1 METALPNM
9 YRDTIFWDV
18 DTQVDFVLPG
28 GRLYAPGAE
37 SIVARLRQLTEHAR
51 QHQVLVIASMDAHQP
66 DDAEFGQWPP
76 HCVVGTP
83 GQQKLPETR
92 MGQSL
97 VVPNVPAELP
107 QDLSRFAQIVLEKQ
121 TVDVFTN
128 PNVEAL
134 LRRLGKPEVTLY
146 GVVTEV
152 CVRIA
157 AAGLLQ
163 RGHRVRIVTD
173 AIWPF
178 EKEAGD
184 RSLAELKRMGAQLIT
199 VDELL
204 GENSRLIA

>member
-1 METALPNM
+1 M

-28 GRLYAPGAE
+28 GKLYAPGAE
-37 SIVARLRQLTEHAR
+37 RIVPRLQQLTEHAR
-51 QHQVLVIASMDAHQP
+51 QRHVLVVASTDAHLS
-66 DDAEFGQWPP
+66 DDAEFCQWPP

-92 MGQSL
+92 MAQTL
-97 VVPNVPAELP
+97 VVPNVPAEIP
-107 QDLSRFAQIVLEKQ
+107 QDLSQFAQIILEKQ

-134 LRRLGKPEVTLY
+134 LRRMGKPEVTLY

-152 CVRIA
+152 CVHMA

-163 RGHRVRIVTD
+163 RGHGVRIVTD

-178 EKEAGD
+178 QKEAGD
-184 RSLAELKRMGAQLIT
+184 RSLAELKRMGARLTTVGDLI
-199 VDELL
+199 
-204 GENSRLIA
+204 GENARLIA